1 MVGVYED
8 NTDVDKTSLDNEI
21 QYPKHVRAEI
31 YHCYDTQHVLRMY
44 KNELLWIG
52 HFHSSY
58 HTMHVCQVYNIITV
72 LS

>member
-31 YHCYDTQHVLRMY
+31 YHCYDTQHVHVLRMY
-44 KNELLWIG
+44 NSELL
-52 HFHSSY
+52 
-58 HTMHVCQVYNIITV
+58 
-72 LS
+72 